1 MSQIHK
7 CNDGTT
13 DVTDK
18 GTRHEACAN
27 HGGEVPAPPPP
38 LFTYYC
44 KDLTAV
50 HTSKNQPCANHG
62 GFMKGQIFQSE
73 NKGGEIGK
81 SLTAGIGKL
90 PVAVWYGIGASVLLY
105 IAIKQKWF

>member
-1 MSQIHK
+1 
-7 CNDGTT
+7 
-13 DVTDK
+13 
-18 GTRHEACAN
+18 
-27 HGGEVPAPPPP
+27 
-38 LFTYYC
+38 
-44 KDLTAV
+44 
-50 HTSKNQPCANHG
+50 
-62 GFMKGQIFQSE
+62 MKGQIFQSE